1 MSCTPV
7 AAFGAEAT
15 HVRIKPRNPWRTA
28 AARAW
33 SYPIPYAIGARIAS
47 DYGGRPVLP
56 PSQAVFGLA
65 QDKNRSAVGARGTL
79 GAPFW
84 NSRLPA
90 RHDRPQFLLAT
101 GNGPQRDVDTGQVES
116 GGVAPRWLL
125 SEPLRRA
132 ASVESLSRNHR
143 SWMSTGSN
151 GSPVPGHYLLVLLV
165 QRIQPRLK
173 ELHEAGDAADVLRR
187 APPLAGNE
195 RRVVDSGSHSDARS
209 SVAAPGRCR
218 AQTFGL
224 GADAATGVVDR
235 PRPV

>member
-1 MSCTPV
+1 MFASSPVILGERQRRGHDRTP
-7 AAFGAEAT
+7 F
-15 HVRIKPRNPWRTA
+15 RMQ
-28 AARAW
+28 
-33 SYPIPYAIGARIAS
+33 S
-47 DYGGRPVLP
+47 
-56 PSQAVFGLA
+56 
-65 QDKNRSAVGARGTL
+65 ARGLLRTTADDL
-79 GAPFW
+79 CCHPPRQSSASLRTRTVRQW
-84 NSRLPA
+84 A
-90 RHDRPQFLLAT
+90 RGGPLARRSGTVGSQRDDRPQFLLAT